1 MRSLFELQT
10 KATIDLTIFSRMKEK
25 AIDLLSNCD
34 HGKYTQAII
43 LFSSSE
49 KVYEAVIKNALSEEM
64 IDEVCLIQKIMNA
77 ENTEI
82 CYVLCMW
89 HDKSIDIPSFAFRQL
104 LLALNPK
111 NSAASLFV
119 MTTDG
124 VSAVE
129 LSTTME

>member
-10 KATIDLTIFSRMKEK
+10 KATIDLTIFSHMKEK

-64 IDEVCLIQKIMNA
+64 IDEVCLIQNIMNA
-77 ENTEI
+77 EDTEI

-89 HDKSIDIPSFAFRQL
+89 YDKSIDIPSFAFRQL

>member
-49 KVYEAVIKNALSEEM
+49 KMYEAVIKNALSEEKT
-64 IDEVCLIQKIMNA
+64 DEAYLIQKITDAND
-77 ENTEI
+77 TEI
-82 CYVLCMW
+82 CCALCMW
-89 HDKSIDIPSFAFRQL
+89 YDKSLDIPSFAFREL
-104 LLALNPK
+104 LFSINPK
-111 NSAASLFV
+111 NSETLLFV
-119 MTTDG
+119 LTEDG
-124 VSAVE
+124 VSGIE
-129 LSTTME
+129 LTKTMK